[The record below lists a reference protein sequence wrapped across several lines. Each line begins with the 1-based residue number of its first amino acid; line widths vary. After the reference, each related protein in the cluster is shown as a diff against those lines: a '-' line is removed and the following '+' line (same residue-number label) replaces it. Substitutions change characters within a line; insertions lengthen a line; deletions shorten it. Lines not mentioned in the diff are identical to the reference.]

1 MFRSNLLN
9 MIIKILIRKL
19 TKKRMNH
26 IWGKKKKKYNAS
38 NSGARVHVAVQ
49 FH

>member
-26 IWGKKKKKYNAS
+26 IWGKKIYNAS
-38 NSGARVHVAVQ
+38 NSGASVHVAVQ